1 MTKEWNR
8 FGALIPPVNITVE
21 PEFNEWAPEGVTIH
35 TQRMWRQ
42 RAVMSEEDLR
52 DMDKYLDDDCHRLAF
67 AKPHF
72 VMYACTSGSSLE
84 TGGYDKKI
92 SDRISKESG
101 VPASTTS
108 TAVSEAL
115 RTMGVKDVA
124 VVTPYPQAVNEKEMA
139 FFADL
144 GFNPVSLESFLEG
157 NSYNIPLIPQCDTYE
172 MAKAADRPDA
182 EGVFISCTNLA
193 TSDIIERLEQDL
205 GKPVI
210 TSNHATMWY
219 GLRSMGVDD
228 VVHNAGKL
236 LTMPLTVTS
245 VA

>member
-92 SDRISKESG
+92 SDRIITKRTITKEII
-101 VPASTTS
+101 VRY
-108 TAVSEAL
+108 L
-115 RTMGVKDVA
+115 NCR
-124 VVTPYPQAVNEKEMA
+124 
-139 FFADL
+139 L
-144 GFNPVSLESFLEG
+144 VSL
-157 NSYNIPLIPQCDTYE
+157 
-172 MAKAADRPDA
+172 
-182 EGVFISCTNLA
+182 
-193 TSDIIERLEQDL
+193 
-205 GKPVI
+205 
-210 TSNHATMWY
+210 
-219 GLRSMGVDD
+219 
-228 VVHNAGKL
+228 
-236 LTMPLTVTS
+236 TS
-245 VA
+245 VE